1 MTNIG
6 DTSATTSLMAFLHF
20 LGIQTSTALNYNP
33 FRVLESRCPIR
44 SPGIKLDP
52 CIRGSHFTKHMTATM
67 TTEVGFLHS
76 LGAIVLRQ
84 SRRRDSEASQDTGS
98 KQQGYMTLTIS
109 ASLHRKTRRMRISA
123 GGWLKD

>member
-20 LGIQTSTALNYNP
+20 LGIQTST
-33 FRVLESRCPIR
+33 
-44 SPGIKLDP
+44 
-52 CIRGSHFTKHMTATM
+52 
-67 TTEVGFLHS
+67 GFLHS

-84 SRRRDSEASQDTGS
+84 SQRRDSEASQDTGS